1 MKIRK
6 LNQILDQQIIENAI
20 DKNTHNIFFLEYTN
34 QNLIQKKVKKLFIKK
49 NIKKYL
55 MFNITLKLNLFLNK
69 FDTLKLF
76 LRASEEIKTR
86 LVYSRIMNIHFN
98 GLLILTKFKKN
109 LTIKHKYFIL
119 LLNKIILIK

>member
-76 LRASEEIKTR
+76 LR
-86 LVYSRIMNIHFN
+86 LF
-98 GLLILTKFKKN
+98 LI
-109 LTIKHKYFIL
+109 
-119 LLNKIILIK
+119 

>member
-20 DKNTHNIFFLEYTN
+20 DKNKIFFLEYTN
-34 QNLIQKKVKKLFIKK
+34 KNLSQKKVKKLFIKK

-69 FDTLKLF
+69 FDTLELF
-76 LRASEEIKTR
+76 LRASEETKTR
-86 LVYSRIMNIHFN
+86 LVYSRIINIHFN
-98 GLLILTKFKKN
+98 GLLLLKKFKKN
-109 LTIKHKYFIL
+109 LTIKNKYFIL
-119 LLNKIILIK
+119 LLNKITLIK

>member
-34 QNLIQKKVKKLFIKK
+34 QNLIQKKIKKLFIKK

-69 FDTLKLF
+69 FDTLELF

-98 GLLILTKFKKN
+98 GLLILKKFKKN

-119 LLNKIILIK
+119 LLNKITLIK